1 MGKNTSVMKVKLI
14 KPADLFKFSACME
27 PNECFAVY

>member
-1 MGKNTSVMKVKLI
+1 MESLMGKNTSVMKVKLI

-27 PNECFAVY
+27 LN